1 MTNIGWKFYLVF
13 ICPSV
18 CFIVAQ
24 YFLFPETKGR
34 TLEEIGAIFGDTNI
48 ANKWYGLGEEERNKI
63 HEQVLHPVAG
73 GNGDNENVLPDMDSI
88 EESKVGSVQQLETKQ
103 E

>member
-13 ICPSV
+13 ICPSACYV
-18 CFIVAQ
+18 VSQF
-24 YFLFPETKGR
+24 FLFPETKGR

-48 ANKWYGLGEEERNKI
+48 ANKWYGLDEEERNKI
-63 HEQVLHPVAG
+63 HEQILHPTSN
-73 GNGDNENVLPDMDSI
+73 GNGDNENGLPDENSV
-88 EESKVGSVQQLETKQ
+88 EEVKDGSVQQLENKQ